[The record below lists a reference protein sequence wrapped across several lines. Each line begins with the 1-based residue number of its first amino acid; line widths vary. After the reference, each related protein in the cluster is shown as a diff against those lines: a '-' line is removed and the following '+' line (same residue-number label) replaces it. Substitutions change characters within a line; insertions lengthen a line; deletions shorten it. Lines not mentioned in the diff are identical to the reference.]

1 MAIKIT
7 DEVIKEY
14 TERNGLP
21 EVYEAYKGV
30 KNSKDLKKFMRDTLN
45 KRTVEA
51 IEIEQKRNKKIDA
64 LNKLRDDSLYE
75 GATDEELVELDPETF
90 SDIESEKA
98 EVQFGIPDNLFPPK
112 EGMSNR
118 EWLAVTRENFRKAG
132 LDFDNKEDRM
142 RAAEA
147 QSIAVQKQEL
157 QAEKEARGLKEGLKE
172 EVTTPRTSGK
182 YYAGEPVTTSD
193 VVSDVLRAGEAR
205 RSSPFRP
212 WPSATSWTW
221 LRTRTSP

>member
-21 EVYEAYKGV
+21 EVYEAYKGI

-64 LNKLRDDSLYE
+64 LNKLREDSLYE

-98 EVQFGIPDNLFPPK
+98 EVQFGIPDNLFPSR

-147 QSIAVQKQEL
+147 
-157 QAEKEARGLKEGLKE
+157 
-172 EVTTPRTSGK
+172 
-182 YYAGEPVTTSD
+182 
-193 VVSDVLRAGEAR
+193 
-205 RSSPFRP
+205 
-212 WPSATSWTW
+212 
-221 LRTRTSP
+221 